1 MNHHTIVRH
10 LLGLAAFIGL
20 AGCAVTDPTQYYS
33 LGQTVANSAS
43 TARTAQSTG
52 RAPTPR
58 SKPSETAAVGIGI
71 GPVIIPGYLDR
82 TQIVTRTTVDH
93 VHLATF
99 HRWAEPL
106 ENGIAR
112 ILGEEVAARVPT
124 ERIVMFPWRG
134 LIGQSLK
141 YQVVLAVVRFDG
153 HLDGDVTLD
162 TRWRILGKNGD
173 ELSYGRTTLTESAA
187 GSGYDPMIAAMS
199 RTLVILGQEIAAEIR
214 TLQGSK

>member
-1 MNHHTIVRH
+1 MINHRAIVRH
-10 LLGLAAFIGL
+10 LFGLAAL
-20 AGCAVTDPTQYYS
+20 MVLVGCSVTDPTQYYS
-33 LGQTVANSAS
+33 LGQTVPNSS
-43 TARTAQSTG
+43 TVRTLESSG
-52 RAPTPR
+52 RAPAPR
-58 SKPSETAAVGIGI
+58 SKPSETAVGIGI

-82 TQIVTRTTVDH
+82 TQIVTRTTADH

-112 ILGEEVAARVPT
+112 ILGEEIGARIPT

-134 LIGQSLK
+134 LIGQSLQ

-162 TRWRILGKNGD
+162 TRWRILGKTGN
-173 ELSYGRTTLTESAA
+173 ELAYGRTTVTEPAG
-187 GSGYDPMIAAMS
+187 GSGYDPMIAALS
-199 RTLVILGQEIAAEIR
+199 RTLVVLGQEIAAEIK